1 MNKEQV
7 TGTLDETKGKV
18 KEKWC
23 QATDDPQTEAE
34 RLVDQAK
41 GKVKKAYGDVKDA
54 AEKELD
60 KP

>member
-18 KEKWC
+18 KEKWG

-34 RLVDQAK
+34 GLVDQAK